1 MLKKSP
7 ESKLAEILAK
17 MEAEPNSDSE
27 TGDNRHVVKVSLGL
41 AHSRENIKN
50 SPFHFL
56 LAFLLHF
63 YAVWKGRDPGHEWRF
78 ERAKVFKLVVFIV
91 TKQFISIFQAMWN
104 DWNDRVGQNSSF
116 LLAKEEKLL
125 WWYLFHAWLKLN
137 RILFLFSFHE
147 GLTPDQIGKTRVA
160 CFSEGNEKE
169 SLGELEFGGI
179 KFLEALWPT
188 EACYLLIKP

>member
-1 MLKKSP
+1 
-7 ESKLAEILAK
+7 

-27 TGDNRHVVKVSLGL
+27 TGDNRHVVKVSLGRTY
-41 AHSRENIKN
+41 SRENIKN
-50 SPFHFL
+50 TRFHFL

-63 YAVWKGRDPGHEWRF
+63 YAVYETDGIFLGHEWRF

-91 TKQFISIFQAMWN
+91 TKQFISIFQAMGD
-104 DWNDRVGQNSSF
+104 DWNGREGQNSSF

-169 SLGELEFGGI
+169 SLGELKFGGI